1 MGKKIERS
9 CIFGKAG
16 TKKNIQGREKTRL
29 IFKFKK
35 RVETFA
41 TL

>member
-16 TKKNIQGREKTRL
+16 TKKKYPRQGENKTYFQIQE
-29 IFKFKK
+29 
-35 RVETFA
+35 ES
-41 TL
+41 